1 MDNFLSEFYLGKHR
15 DEYVS
20 VKEHYRHMDDG
31 RLVFIPAYY
40 RRKWGTRK

>member
-1 MDNFLSEFYLGKHR
+1 MSNFISEICLDNRR
-15 DEYVS
+15 DKFVS

-40 RRKWGTRK
+40 RRKWGTSK